1 MKHYAD
7 NKNKEPRYAA
17 KANAGGKRYAKEA
30 KPGIS
35 LPKLSFFGNK
45 AAGRHGAQQEEP
57 AAEHYVERH
66 AAKPAQ
72 EPAERLEEQGEKSTR
87 QKPKKITRK
96 PIERPAA
103 KAEEPAARHAAPEAK
118 AGEHAA
124 KHEAPAEDKPAAPKR
139 TAPTFDDGVV
149 DIMSSSSSSL
159 ADGKT
164 RVFPLRSKES
174 SPTEF
179 HYRRPRTDCP
189 ATPTAPVPAMK
200 AGYAPAFLF
209 GAFVVVMALWFIFAP
224 KAGYSPTEKRVL
236 SKFPKTTTETV
247 FSGQFGKEFETYF
260 ADHFPMRNLWVGA
273 DSYLTLAEGNNGA
286 NGVYKGGDGY
296 LINKPVSQENQIV
309 NNLRMLSDFKQEV
322 GDVSMTVMFVPSTGY
337 VCSDKLPLVHETY
350 HDDEYFDYANAW
362 MTEFGIKFLDL
373 REPIK
378 KAYRSGT
385 QVYYKTDHHW
395 TTAGA
400 YVAYREYCKNFGLVT
415 KPEEGFEVE
424 RLKKFYGTTYAKSGL
439 WFTQPDTIELWK
451 NPNNEEQDIHVE
463 ITDGGKVV
471 KSQNSM
477 YFYSHATEDDKYPV
491 FLDGNHEKTVI
502 TNQNASKGTVLVIK
516 DSFSHCF
523 APFLSESFSKVVM
536 VDMRYNTQDIT
547 QLVRNE
553 KPEQILVLYG
563 MDNFLEDTDL
573 GHLWG

>member
-103 KAEEPAARHAAPEAK
+103 KAEEPAARHAASEAK

-174 SPTEF
+174 STEF

-236 SKFPKTTTETV
+236 
-247 FSGQFGKEFETYF
+247 Q
-260 ADHFPMRNLWVGA
+260 DDN
-273 DSYLTLAEGNNGA
+273 
-286 NGVYKGGDGY
+286 GDG
-296 LINKPVSQENQIV
+296 IQ
-309 NNLRMLSDFKQEV
+309 R
-322 GDVSMTVMFVPSTGY
+322 TVRQRV
-337 VCSDKLPLVHETY
+337 
-350 HDDEYFDYANAW
+350 
-362 MTEFGIKFLDL
+362 
-373 REPIK
+373 
-378 KAYRSGT
+378 
-385 QVYYKTDHHW
+385 
-395 TTAGA
+395 
-400 YVAYREYCKNFGLVT
+400 
-415 KPEEGFEVE
+415 
-424 RLKKFYGTTYAKSGL
+424 
-439 WFTQPDTIELWK
+439 
-451 NPNNEEQDIHVE
+451 
-463 ITDGGKVV
+463 
-471 KSQNSM
+471 
-477 YFYSHATEDDKYPV
+477 
-491 FLDGNHEKTVI
+491 
-502 TNQNASKGTVLVIK
+502 
-516 DSFSHCF
+516 
-523 APFLSESFSKVVM
+523 
-536 VDMRYNTQDIT
+536 
-547 QLVRNE
+547 
-553 KPEQILVLYG
+553 
-563 MDNFLEDTDL
+563 
-573 GHLWG
+573 